1 VRPGGRRFRVA
12 PSPAIS
18 YIGLAANMVGSA
30 PYAGMLRTDFDKKS
44 LKAMHIS
51 DRLFFKE
58 CCAFLTAANFLLQG
72 GDGA

>member
-1 VRPGGRRFRVA
+1 
-12 PSPAIS
+12 
-18 YIGLAANMVGSA
+18 MVGSA

-58 CCAFLTAANFLLQG
+58 SCAFLTAANFLLQG